1 MVAIG
6 HQCLPGT
13 FYMNISG
20 SILHS
25 ARASRGHCWGLPQPV
40 ALASAVN
47 LFSSDTSRMLQPQ
60 LIWLG
65 SASVLFLLILNGEP
79 LSPVCL
85 KTPGAGALGW
95 AWRGWPRQLPTPLL
109 HAFKSSAACPILLP
123 AHRRPS
129 ALGSRQEETGS

>member
-25 ARASRGHCWGLPQPV
+25 ARESRGHCWGLPQPV

-47 LFSSDTSRMLQPQ
+47 LFSSNTDAATSVDLAWLCICAFSPYPEWGATLSCLPKDARSRGTGMGLARVAQAAAHAAAPCFQELCCLPHSPPCPQ
-60 LIWLG
+60 
-65 SASVLFLLILNGEP
+65 AS
-79 LSPVCL
+79 
-85 KTPGAGALGW
+85 
-95 AWRGWPRQLPTPLL
+95 Q
-109 HAFKSSAACPILLP
+109 
-123 AHRRPS
+123 RPWES
-129 ALGSRQEETGS
+129 TGRDRVVN